1 MSEKDIMNKKKEPF
15 LCPMAWLATGVS
27 APGLLRLCCNSDEK
41 SYITG
46 QDGSPIE
53 FLKQNSISEYYNN
66 DFMKNIRLQMKSG
79 EIPAACKRCAEIESH
94 GIDSPRSH
102 YLKKYGD
109 SLDKVI
115 SEMSPDGTLTSLTIK
130 YLDFALGGK
139 CNLKCRMC
147 IPEVSTAIARDWN
160 DLGLDFNSDHVTAAA
175 RAGNAPV
182 DDKFDSFIRSFLP
195 HLSEIQFTSGEP
207 LLSAHHF
214 FLLETAISCGLSS
227 QISLVY
233 FTNLTHLPA
242 GIEKLW
248 AQFQRV
254 SVFVSLDGT
263 GTLNEYIRYP
273 SKWSK
278 ITKNFDFLVQL
289 KNENPHLNVY
299 VNTVFQSY
307 GILGLSDLIR
317 FLIPYRATIPPI
329 PALNY
334 IGHPVFHDPS
344 ALPGEIKLLALNRIN
359 EVLEEFRQELEPF
372 HQIQSILRVHLDRTI
387 SVDRSDLLPQFVAFT
402 HGLDRQRNQN
412 ILNVIPEFKSFMN
425 QTLNNIPNEESQFS
439 TFSN

>member
-1 MSEKDIMNKKKEPF
+1 MSEKDILNEKKAAF

-41 SYITG
+41 SFITG
-46 QDGSPIE
+46 QDGSPLE
-53 FLKQNSISEYYNN
+53 FLEQNSITEYYNN
-66 DFMKNIRLQMKSG
+66 DFMKNIRVQMKSG

-94 GIDSPRSH
+94 GIDSPRSQ

-109 SLDKVI
+109 SLEKAV
-115 SEMSPDGTLTSLTIK
+115 SEMSPDGTLTSLKIK

-147 IPEVSTAIARDWN
+147 VPEVSTAIARDWN
-160 DLGLDFNSDHVTAAA
+160 DLGLDFNSDHVAAAA

-182 DDKFDSFIRSFLP
+182 DDKFESFIRSILP

-214 FLLETAISCGLSS
+214 FLLETAVACGLSS
-227 QISLVY
+227 QISLIY
-233 FTNLTHLPA
+233 FTNLTHVPT

-248 AQFQRV
+248 TQFQRV

-263 GTLNEYIRYP
+263 GALNDYIRYP
-273 SKWSK
+273 SKWGK
-278 ITKNFDFLVQL
+278 IRKNFDFLVQL
-289 KNENPHLNVY
+289 KRENHHLDVY

-307 GILGLSDLIR
+307 GLLGLSDLIR
-317 FLIPYRATIPPI
+317 FLIPYREMVPPI

-334 IGHPVFHDPS
+334 IGHPVYHDPA
-344 ALPGEIKLLALNRIN
+344 ALPGEIKSLALNRIN
-359 EVLEEFRQELEPF
+359 EVLNEFHQELEPF
-372 HQIQSILRVHLDRTI
+372 HQVQNLLRVHLDRMI

-412 ILNVIPEFKSFMN
+412 ILDVIPEFKSFMN
-425 QTLNNIPNEESQFS
+425 QNLSNIHSEESQFS
-439 TFSN
+439 TFSI